1 MKSSLPT
8 VTVSALAASLL
19 VACGGGSSTPT
30 ATTTTAQAVTLN
42 FDVINGAQAVG
53 TAACSTPMS
62 LGNASA
68 VAPATTIG
76 TSGTMQDLRFY
87 VSNPVLIDAAGNKSP
102 ITLTKTTDQDSNVAL
117 LDFETGSGTCTGG
130 TPMTNTSIVGTVA
143 PGNYVGVEFDVGV
156 PVKAP
161 DGVTSLNHSDIAA
174 ATTPTPLK
182 WAAMNWSWQ
191 SGRKFTKF
199 EFVKPA
205 VAAIAANASAVPP
218 VAAVSAIPAVVTMV
232 HLGSIGCPVT
242 VLGVDPVCT
251 SPNRAKITFASGF
264 NPATN
269 KIALDLGSLF
279 GGVNLN
285 TSQTWMSGQVAGM
298 MTANPAYYY
307 GKFNLDINSGVP
319 LTTPQTLFVIK

>member
-1 MKSSLPT
+1 MKVSE
-8 VTVSALAASLL
+8 SALLLSVMAASVL
-19 VACGGGSSTPT
+19 VACGGGSTP
-30 ATTTTAQAVTLN
+30 ATTTPPKAVTLN

-53 TAACSTPMS
+53 IAGCTTPMS
-62 LGNASA
+62 LGSSSA
-68 VAPATTIG
+68 VPAVPG
-76 TSGTMQDLRFY
+76 TAGTMQDLRFY

-102 ITLTKTTDQDSNVAL
+102 ITLTKTNDQDSNVAL
-117 LDFETGSGTCTGG
+117 LDFETGSGTCATG
-130 TPMTNTSIVGTVA
+130 TPLTNTAIVGTVA
-143 PGNYVGVEFDVGV
+143 AGNYVGVEFDVGV

-174 ATTPTPLK
+174 ATTPNLLK

-205 VAAIAANASAVPP
+205 VPAT
-218 VAAVSAIPAVVTMV
+218 VAASAIPAVTTMV
-232 HLGSIGCPVT
+232 HLGSTGCPVT

-251 SPNRAKITFASGF
+251 SPNRAKVTFATGF

-269 KIALDLGSLF
+269 KIALDLGALF
-279 GGVNLN
+279 AGVNLD
-285 TSQTWMSGQVAGM
+285 TSQTWMSGKVAGM

-307 GKFNLDINSGVP
+307 GKFNLDMASGVP
-319 LTTPQTLFVIK
+319 MTTAPAAPALFVIK

>member
-1 MKSSLPT
+1 MKASLPKFAL
-8 VTVSALAASLL
+8 SAVAASLM
-19 VACGGGSSTPT
+19 VACGGGGSTPT
-30 ATTTTAQAVTLN
+30 PAANTQAVTLN
-42 FDVINGAQAVG
+42 FDVVNGATAVG
-53 TAACSTPMS
+53 TTGCTVPMI

-68 VAPATTIG
+68 VAPSTTIG
-76 TSGTMQDLRFY
+76 TSGKMQDLRFY

-117 LDFETGSGTCTGG
+117 LDFETGSGTCATG

-143 PGNYVGVEFDVGV
+143 AGNYVGVEFDVGV

-161 DGVTSLNHSDIAA
+161 DGVTSLNHSDTVA
-174 ATTPTPLK
+174 ATTPILLK
-182 WAAMNWSWQ
+182 WAAMAWSWQ

-205 VAAIAANASAVPP
+205 VPATAAA
-218 VAAVSAIPAVVTMV
+218 SAIPAVTTMV
-232 HLGSIGCPVT
+232 HLGSTGCPVT
-242 VLGVDPVCT
+242 ALGVDPVCT
-251 SPNRAKITFASGF
+251 SPNRAKVTFATGF

-285 TSQTWMSGQVAGM
+285 TSQTWMSGKVTGM

-307 GKFNLDINSGVP
+307 GKFNLDIASGVP
-319 LTTPQTLFVIK
+319 MTTAPVAPALFVIK

>member
-1 MKSSLPT
+1 MKLSLPIFAL
-8 VTVSALAASLL
+8 SAMATSLL
-19 VACGGGSSTPT
+19 VACGGGSSAAPAANT
-30 ATTTTAQAVTLN
+30 QAVTLN
-42 FDVINGAQAVG
+42 FDVVNGAQALG
-53 TAACSTPMS
+53 IAACTTPML

-87 VSNPVLIDAAGNKSP
+87 VSNPVLIDAKGNKSA

-117 LDFETGSGTCTGG
+117 MDFETGSGSCATG

-143 PGNYVGVEFDVGV
+143 AGNYVGVEFDVGV

-161 DGVTSLNHSDIAA
+161 DGVTSLNHSDTLA
-174 ATTPTPLK
+174 ATTPTLLK
-182 WAAMNWSWQ
+182 WAAMAWSWQ

-205 VAAIAANASAVPP
+205 VPAVVANPLAVPP
-218 VAAVSAIPAVVTMV
+218 VLAASAIPAVVTMV
-232 HLGSIGCPVT
+232 HLGSTGCPVT
-242 VLGVDPVCT
+242 ALGVDPVCT
-251 SPNRAKITFASGF
+251 SPNRAKVTFATGF

-279 GGVNLN
+279 SGVNLN
-285 TSQTWMSGQVAGM
+285 TSQTWMSGKVAGM

-307 GKFNLDINSGVP
+307 GKFNLDIASGVP